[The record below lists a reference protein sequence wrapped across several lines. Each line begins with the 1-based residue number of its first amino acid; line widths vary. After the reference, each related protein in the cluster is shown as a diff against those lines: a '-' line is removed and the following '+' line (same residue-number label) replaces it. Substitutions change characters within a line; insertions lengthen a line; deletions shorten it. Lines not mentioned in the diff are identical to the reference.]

1 MSAEA
6 ALLTAHGHPVKT
18 FNIYTHPSL
27 PPEAVK
33 VGFSWPAFFFG
44 AIWMAVKNLWG
55 YAAGYVALYVA
66 LHFFENLIKETG
78 RGMVAGVIMLMIA
91 AGYFALALVPAFKGN
106 SWREANLVNRN
117 YKFKEAILAD
127 SPEAALA
134 AVSDNR

>member
-1 MSAEA
+1 M
-6 ALLTAHGHPVKT
+6 KT
-18 FNIYTHPSL
+18 FNIYTHSSL

-44 AIWMAVKNLWG
+44 VFWMAVKDLWG
-55 YAAGYVALYVA
+55 HAAGYVALYVA
-66 LHFFENLIKETG
+66 LNFFENLIKETG

-106 SWREANLVNRN
+106 SWREADLVKRN
-117 YKFKEAILAD
+117 FKFKEALLAD